1 MEIENIEGLDKSEVL
16 AQFGKEVGDLRS
28 KREQLLTLRQGY
40 IDRLD
45 QIANAKNTLFG
56 LLDEEMLIEFPI
68 FLTIPERT
76 LSFYFEEAK
85 ASPIIAKVFGK
96 YEAQHIELD
105 IEAANIAELHKK
117 NLEEDLYLT
126 ETEAKIFTQYQEY
139 AESVGGEVPDVL
151 ELINSFPAPQEI
163 SIQMDAKV
171 LAILTEL
178 EIIHIESRDRIQS
191 VVNDDNQFVMSE
203 ESKALMRNDQGSTD
217 ALVNDAELMS
227 MVKSEQRVRPFWIIA
242 GIAVATYIFLG

>member
-1 MEIENIEGLDKSEVL
+1 MEIENIESLDKAEVL
-16 AQFGKEVGDLRS
+16 AQFGKEVGDLRA

-45 QIANAKNTLFG
+45 EIANAKNTLFG

-68 FLTIPERT
+68 FLTVPERT

-85 ASPIIAKVFGK
+85 ASDIVAKVFSK
-96 YEAQHIELD
+96 YESKHIELD
-105 IEAANIAELHKK
+105 KEAADIAELHKK

-139 AESVGGEVPDVL
+139 AESVGGDVPDVL

-178 EIIHIESRDRIQS
+178 EIIHIESRDRIQT

-203 ESKALMRNDQGSTD
+203 ASKALMMSEQGSTD
-217 ALVNDAELMS
+217 AVMNDEELQS
-227 MVKSEQRVRPFWIIA
+227 MIKSEQRIKPFWVIV
-242 GIAVATYIFLG
+242 GIAAFSYLLMG